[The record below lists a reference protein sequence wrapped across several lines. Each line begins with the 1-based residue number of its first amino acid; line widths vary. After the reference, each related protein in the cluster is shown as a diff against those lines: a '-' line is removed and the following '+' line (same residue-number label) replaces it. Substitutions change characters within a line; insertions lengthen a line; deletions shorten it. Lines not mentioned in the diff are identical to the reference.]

1 MYIIMM
7 STNEPKIKILYAED
21 DTYGAELTKEILKRE
36 DFEIEIAIDGMVAW
50 KKYKEWKPDILL
62 LDLDMPKKDGLELTS
77 TIRQH
82 DQQTHIIV
90 YTSHSEPTKEV
101 ALLDAGADEFISKD
115 KPPQVLT
122 AYMKRVRERIKKR
135 MNIPYVYRLSAYSTY
150 NRLTRE
156 LTINGTTTQLKKIDG
171 RFLQLLCAKNH
182 EIASKSYLIQGVW
195 NKADINKESE
205 LKKYISHVRALL
217 KADPTLKIEYQDNG
231 YILMS
236 I

>member
-1 MYIIMM
+1 MM
-7 STNEPKIKILYAED
+7 SANEPKIKILYAED
-21 DTYGAELTKEILKRE
+21 DTYGAELTKEMLEKE
-36 DFEIEIAIDGMVAW
+36 DFDLEIATNGLAAW
-50 KKYKEWKPDILL
+50 KKYQEWKPDILL
-62 LDLDMPKKDGLELTS
+62 LDLDMPKKDGLELTL

-90 YTSHSEPTKEV
+90 YTSYREPAKEV

-122 AYMKRVRERIKKR
+122 AYMNRVRERIKKR

-150 NRLTRE
+150 NHLTRE
-156 LTINGTTTQLKKIDG
+156 LTVNGNTTQLKKIDG

-182 EIASKSYLIQGVW
+182 EIAGKAYLIQGVW
-195 NKADINKESE
+195 NKADMKKEPE
-205 LKKYISHVRALL
+205 LKKYISHIRTLL
-217 KADPTLKIEYQDNG
+217 KADSTLKIEYQDDG

-236 I
+236 V